1 MSTRTSG
8 RRPRQQS
15 TWPRR
20 RTRPKRAFRPRRTA
34 CPYAS
39 RQVLLTKGEAAFF
52 APLTQA
58 VAGRYLIMC
67 KVRLAD
73 LVTCSDVD
81 WRSGFGGAI
90 SQKHV
95 DFVLCESRTT
105 RVVAAIE
112 LDDRSHERSDRK
124 RRDDFLNRVLLAAG
138 IAIIRIRAQAYYSV
152 PDIRRHLDE
161 SLAEDGLDH
170 QPFPSRRPQS
180 TSWTKFPPYQ

>member
-1 MSTRTSG
+1 MTTRTSG

-20 RTRPKRAFRPRRTA
+20 RARTKRAFRQRRT
-34 CPYAS
+34 PYAS
-39 RQVLLTKGEAAFF
+39 RRVLLTRGEAAFF
-52 APLTQA
+52 APLTEA

-95 DFVLCESRTT
+95 DFVLCEYRTT

-112 LDDRSHERSDRK
+112 LDDRSHERPDRK
-124 RRDDFLNRVLLAAG
+124 RRDDFLNRVLVASG
-138 IAIIRIRAQAYYSV
+138 IAIIRFRAQAFYSV
-152 PDIRRHLDE
+152 PAIRQHLDE
-161 SLAEDGLDH
+161 SLAEDGPDH
-170 QPFPSRRPQS
+170 RPFPSRQSRS